1 MEQAPTHAPTHAS
14 TPNPTPPPAVAA
26 AHAIV
31 SQPRGP
37 RPLPGGEALPPE
49 DYRRLFGVIEAVDR
63 APDLPAF
70 REGLLLALI
79 EWFGY
84 TTLAVLHGPG
94 IAEALREG
102 RGIKSGYSQG
112 FLDEYAERWIADDP
126 FMAPAAHR
134 LLAERGVVT
143 LRDLHPER
151 DPAQRAYV
159 EGFLT
164 PHGIAD
170 KVGMIIDA
178 GAEGVVYVGAVVR
191 GALAVPARDLAVM
204 RALGRHLAPYAAAQ
218 LARDRAAAAACEQLG
233 LTAREREVAE
243 LAAQGLTNRQIAR
256 RLFVGVDTVKKHLTR
271 ALAKTHTTSRTHL
284 AARWGAL

>member
-1 MEQAPTHAPTHAS
+1 MSDAS
-14 TPNPTPPPAVAA
+14 RAVAA

-31 SQPRGP
+31 SEPRGP

-70 REGLLLALI
+70 RESLLRALE

-94 IAEALREG
+94 IAEALWEG
-102 RGIKSGYSQG
+102 RGIKSGYSRD
-112 FLDEYAERWIADDP
+112 FLDAYAERWISDDP

-143 LRDLHPER
+143 LRGLHPER
-151 DPAQRAYV
+151 VPAQRAFV
-159 EGFLT
+159 EDFLV
-164 PHGIAD
+164 PHGISD
-170 KVGMIIDA
+170 KAGMVIDG
-178 GAEGVVYVGAVVR
+178 GAEGVVFVGAVIR

-204 RALGRHLAPYAAAQ
+204 RVLSRHLAPHAAAQ
-218 LARDRAAAAACEQLG
+218 LARDRAAATACAGLG
-233 LTAREREVAE
+233 LTAREREVAG
-243 LAAQGLTNRQIAR
+243 LVAQGLTNQQIAR

-271 ALAKTHTTSRTHL
+271 ALAKTRATSRTQL
-284 AARWGAL
+284 AARWRAG